1 MTAPIFMAAPPEV
14 HSASAEQR
22 PRPGLPARCR
32 AGVEF
37 VERHLHRDRRR
48 ADGGLGSRAGRDVGR
63 PELRSLRRRTRAVS
77 GVADPGQR
85 RQRRDCRSTGSRRD
99 GLHHRAGRHA
109 DTARA
114 GRQPRHP
121 RCAAGDEFPWHQHD
135 SDRPERGRLRADV
148 GPGRHRDG
156 HLSNHRRRG
165 GRSVAADHRRHRRSS
180 KRIATASA
188 ASTSSLPPDTGATMD
203 GLAAADRLH
212 RFLQQRLAAV
222 DRPISTTTPT

>member
-1 MTAPIFMAAPPEV
+1 MPKCLRAKTDDRPDLHGRAPGGALR
-14 HSASAEQR
+14 SAEQR

-37 VERHLHRDRRR
+37 VERDLHRDRRR

-63 PELRSLRRRTRAVS
+63 PELRSLRRRTHAVS

-85 RQRRDCRSTGSRRD
+85 RQRRDCRSTRGGRD

-121 RCAAGDEFPWHQHD
+121 RCAAGDEFPWHQYD

-148 GPGRHRDG
+148 GPGRHCDG

-165 GRSVAADHRRHRRSS
+165 GRSVAADHPGTAGRQSEFRCVDPIRPRRYPPTRSNS
-180 KRIATASA
+180 GWIGCSRSAT
-188 ASTSSLPPDTGATMD
+188 
-203 GLAAADRLH
+203 
-212 RFLQQRLAAV
+212 
-222 DRPISTTTPT
+222 PISTTTSCSR